1 MCVYILTNIE
11 TFCKFFQNVSNVTMF
26 LLIQLSST
34 MLFVPNK
41 LSSHKNTQ
49 TNLKKKVDSLKES
62 KQQLPNKF
70 FEQWLQIM
78 QFKLVRLKG
87 YIQIDNQ
94 HAKFHQKNQIII
106 ICLFLQQYFFSVL
119 TQQLLFQLYD
129 LSCIQYTS
137 ERFAIN
143 QVKILRFLIVP
154 ANQNLNVQYVKKL
167 ENLNQQDKFWI
178 NSLEVF
184 QSVCNPFL
192 FQDIFFQ
199 IAIHFEQKKSTQ
211 ILCCKAF

>member
-49 TNLKKKVDSLKES
+49 TNFKKKGRQPERIQTVAAEQIFGIVVANNVVQISEIEGLYINRQLTCKIPLEKSNNNSLS
-62 KQQLPNKF
+62 
-70 FEQWLQIM
+70 IS
-78 QFKLVRLKG
+78 
-87 YIQIDNQ
+87 
-94 HAKFHQKNQIII
+94 III
-106 ICLFLQQYFFSVL
+106 YSSLL